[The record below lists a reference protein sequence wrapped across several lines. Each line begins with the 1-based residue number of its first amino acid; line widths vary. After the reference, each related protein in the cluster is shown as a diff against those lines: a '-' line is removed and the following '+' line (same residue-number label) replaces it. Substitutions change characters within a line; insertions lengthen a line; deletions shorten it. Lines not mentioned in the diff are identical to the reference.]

1 MARAAV
7 RRHTV
12 PVDQRCLMLLHLHC
26 VPRFLQDFLVNKKK
40 LGRQAE
46 LPFQPS
52 PIGLPGGKFARI
64 IRFSSDMF
72 KALFA

>member
-12 PVDQRCLMLLHLHC
+12 PVDQRCLLLLLLLQHC

-40 LGRQAE
+40 IRA
-46 LPFQPS
+46 
-52 PIGLPGGKFARI
+52 AR
-64 IRFSSDMF
+64 
-72 KALFA
+72 